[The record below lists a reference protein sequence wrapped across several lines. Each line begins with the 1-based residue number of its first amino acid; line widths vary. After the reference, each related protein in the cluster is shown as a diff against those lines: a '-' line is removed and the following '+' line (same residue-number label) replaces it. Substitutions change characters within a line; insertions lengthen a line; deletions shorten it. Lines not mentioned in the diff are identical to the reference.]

1 MNPWIFPFLFAFR
14 YMRIVFMIPVVFI
27 FCDAPFVDTNQTYV
41 MLRTKR
47 NIWSMG
53 QILYIIVSSF
63 LYTLFH
69 LLLTIIF
76 NIQYMQWGTTWGD
89 VLGNAGTSGI
99 MVNLNIR
106 YTTVGIS
113 ASIIRYFTP
122 AQAMFFSFIL
132 MWLSFIFIG
141 MLIYA
146 INILTKSKGI
156 SIIVTGFLILLNAV
170 VEGKPYWCKFSP
182 LSWNYIG
189 CIDVGGRTQYPTIT
203 YVLCMYIL
211 MIVIFGIIAVAAGN
225 RREVV
230 VYNEQ

>member
-1 MNPWIFPFLFAFR
+1 M
-14 YMRIVFMIPVVFI
+14 
-27 FCDAPFVDTNQTYV
+27 
-41 MLRTKR
+41 
-47 NIWSMG
+47 
-53 QILYIIVSSF
+53 
-63 LYTLFH
+63 
-69 LLLTIIF
+69 
-76 NIQYMQWGTTWGD
+76 GTTWGD